1 MQAGMVGLA
10 GAFLVLPAWLLGCAA
25 LFASVI
31 GIVVLPFWALLFPV
45 VVALGA
51 GLGYLA
57 VARNVG
63 EWVASRNIRRLE
75 WLRPTNTFYA
85 VTAGIGAL
93 LVFPVS
99 ASILD
104 IVPFF
109 GSFSWLLATLGTLA
123 VTATL
128 LIGFGAVLLTRGGR
142 ESDFYGSED
151 PFVGETWRNESTP
164 EEVLDA
170 EEFSDESAETETKA
184 ETGTKEGEEGD
195 A

>member
-1 MQAGMVGLA
+1 MRAGAVGLA
-10 GAFLVLPAWLLGCAA
+10 GTFLVLPAWLLGGVA

-63 EWVASRNIRRLE
+63 EWVASKNIRRLE

-93 LVFPVS
+93 LAFHVS

-109 GSFSWLLATLGTLA
+109 GFFSGLLATLGTMA
-123 VTATL
+123 IVATL

-142 ESDFYGSED
+142 QTDFYQGDD
-151 PFVGETWRNESTP
+151 PFGGERWNDEGMS
-164 EEVLDA
+164 EEALDA
-170 EEFSDESAETETKA
+170 EEFPDETTA
-184 ETGTKEGEEGD
+184 TGSKTGD
-195 A
+195 QDDE